1 MYRVVAR
8 IFSCDV
14 SCPCH
19 TVSSSQSAY
28 SESPPMFFK
37 RSLGLLWAP
46 WGQFLIRSGLSPVYE
61 SESSSIVYNSLR
73 PHGLHSPWNSPGH
86 NTVVGSLSLLQGILD
101 LLPKSTFVP
110 KVHSLKLIA
119 EI

>member
-1 MYRVVAR
+1 M
-8 IFSCDV
+8 
-14 SCPCH
+14 CPAPDITLAAFKTLRLLH
-19 TVSSSQSAY
+19 PHEN
-28 SESPPMFFK
+28 ESH
-37 RSLGLLWAP
+37 
-46 WGQFLIRSGLSPVYE
+46 LIMSD
-61 SESSSIVYNSLR
+61 SLR